1 MKRHEMLK
9 VGLFVGLAVLIA
21 HLMAN
26 QDTIIIEHLTKGPAS
41 LASLQ
46 KDTQELQSELDTL
59 KKEVADMKAQAQQ
72 GAAAASA
79 ARLQIG
85 AVKQSASSPP

>member
-1 MKRHEMLK
+1 MKRHEMIK
-9 VGLFVGLAVLIA
+9 VVLFVSLAVLIA
-21 HLMAN
+21 YLISN
-26 QDTIIIEHLTKGPAS
+26 QDAIIIEHLTKGPAS

-46 KDTQELQSELDTL
+46 KDTQELQTELDTL
-59 KKEVADMKAQAQQ
+59 KKEVADMKAQAQA
-72 GAAAASA
+72 GASAASS